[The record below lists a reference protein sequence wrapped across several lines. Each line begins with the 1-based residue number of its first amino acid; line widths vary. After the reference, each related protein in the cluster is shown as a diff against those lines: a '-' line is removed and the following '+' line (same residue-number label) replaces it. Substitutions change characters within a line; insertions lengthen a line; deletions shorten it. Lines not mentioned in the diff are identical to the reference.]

1 MLNKKVDIDVDGD
14 NKPDLQIDLKTIIM
28 AVGGIISLVLT
39 YTTLKEQIAIN
50 AAEIEIAKKLPPMQ
64 SHDLIDQKITF
75 LEEHIKEQNI
85 RLDKIEDKVYRR

>member
-39 YTTLKEQIAIN
+39 YSTLKEQIAIN

-75 LEEHIKEQNI
+75 LEEHIKAESL
-85 RLDKIEDKVYRR
+85 RLDKLEDKVYRR

>member
-1 MLNKKVDIDVDGD
+1 MLNKKVDIDIDGD

-75 LEEHIKEQNI
+75 LEEHIKAESL
-85 RLDKIEDKVYRR
+85 RLDKLEDKVYRR

>member
-75 LEEHIKEQNI
+75 LEEHIKDESL
-85 RLDKIEDKVYRR
+85 RLDKLEDKVYRR

>member
-1 MLNKKVDIDVDGD
+1 MLNKKVDIDIDGD

-39 YTTLKEQIAIN
+39 YSTLKEEIAIN

-75 LEEHIKEQNI
+75 LEEHIKDESL
-85 RLDKIEDKVYRR
+85 RLDKLEDKVYRR

>member
-75 LEEHIKEQNI
+75 LEEHIKAESL
-85 RLDKIEDKVYRR
+85 RLDKLEDKVYRR

>member
-39 YTTLKEQIAIN
+39 YSTLKEQIAIN

-75 LEEHIKEQNI
+75 LEEHIKDESL
-85 RLDKIEDKVYRR
+85 RLDKLEDKVYRR

>member
-1 MLNKKVDIDVDGD
+1 
-14 NKPDLQIDLKTIIM
+14 M

-75 LEEHIKEQNI
+75 LEEHIKAESL
-85 RLDKIEDKVYRR
+85 RLDKLEDKVYRR

>member
-1 MLNKKVDIDVDGD
+1 MLNKKVDIDIDGD

-28 AVGGIISLVLT
+28 ALGGLISLVLT

-50 AAEIEIAKKLPPMQ
+50 AVEIEVAKQLPPMQ

-75 LEEHIKEQNI
+75 LEDHIKEQNA